1 MESPCATCVN
11 NKTNCSILCNT
22 WKQWFRVKWNWVRS
36 EEALENANLR
46 LRQKRAALE
55 IERMNRLVEKRRD

>member
-11 NKTNCSILCNT
+11 NKKNCSILCNT
-22 WKQWFRVKWNWVRS
+22 WKQWFHTTWNWARS

-46 LRQKRAALE
+46 LRQKRAARE